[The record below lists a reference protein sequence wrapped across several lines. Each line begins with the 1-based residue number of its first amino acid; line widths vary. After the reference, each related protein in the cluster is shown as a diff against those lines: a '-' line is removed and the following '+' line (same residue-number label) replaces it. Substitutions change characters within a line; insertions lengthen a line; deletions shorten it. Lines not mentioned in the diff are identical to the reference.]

1 MIKAWICIFDFEQ
14 HNLYFEQHNLDFEE
28 HMNIISHPV
37 SLPAYIGKAGLPGVW
52 TQVSNLQT
60 SIKCCHNKSTY
71 VNI

>member
-28 HMNIISHPV
+28 HINIISHPV

-52 TQVSNLQT
+52 TQFSCMTCRLA
-60 SIKCCHNKSTY
+60 
-71 VNI
+71 